1 MTLSGRGEACE
12 LLWSRLWS
20 SALRFSSA
28 PRSGPAVLVF
38 RNFKLPVG
46 LFSIGD
52 VEYGKT
58 SFKTE
63 I

>member
-1 MTLSGRGEACE
+1 MTLSGQGEACE

-28 PRSGPAVLVF
+28 PRSGPAVLVSG
-38 RNFKLPVG
+38 NFILPAG

-58 SFKTE
+58 SVRTE